1 MQIFG
6 YGEDALTLWAIKD
19 KLDVILEA
27 VEDSSDPSMCQVFFR
42 PSFGRRGGDSSSQ
55 FGEFDFIL
63 LSKDRL
69 YLGESK
75 WIRSSEKVKGGIL
88 ELRDEQKRRHEV
100 FKFYVKQWAFGHH
113 SSWRE
118 FTDKARLELESG
130 ATKPLAPENSLLA
143 TNLLTVLGV
152 IEEHYAS
159 RPDIRDVLLYFYDGE
174 TVEQL
179 PQKASE
185 DFDLVCIDYSQADTL
200 GNFIRIEV

>member
-1 MQIFG
+1 MQILG
-6 YGEDALTLWAIKD
+6 YGEDALTLWAIKS

-27 VEDSSDPSMCQVFFR
+27 VKDSSDPSMCQVFFR
-42 PSFGRRGGDSSSQ
+42 PSFGRRGGDSSPQ

-88 ELRDEQKRRHEV
+88 ELRDEQKRRHKV
-100 FKFYVKQWAFGHH
+100 FKFYVEKWAFGDH
-113 SSWRE
+113 SNWRE

-130 ATKPLAPENSLLA
+130 DAKPLAPENSLLA
-143 TNLLTVLGV
+143 TNLKTVLRA
-152 IEEHYAS
+152 ITEHYAS

-179 PQKASE
+179 PQKASD